1 MPSKTFWNRH
11 NLPDPV
17 AAVLAYDGYN
27 RGNSHISVTGLIQPP
42 RIRILKTLGTEED
55 VIDRLWSSVGTAFH
69 AFAEEA
75 LQPYTDE
82 YIVEERYYHTING
95 WVVTGQIDILVP
107 LPDDTYCI
115 YDWKVTTTSKIE
127 KGVPA
132 EWEAQLNS
140 YAHIV
145 RQNTGRRVS
154 QAKIV
159 AITRDHGRNPF
170 NPEQKPPIQILDVRL
185 WADQQQ
191 EEYLT
196 QRVREHQKA
205 EEAHAFGD
213 PLPYCTDQEQWR
225 TPDRFAVMS
234 PDATRAHRVFDT
246 QEEAEQKAAQIRG
259 GWVEIRTGTARR
271 CEGNYCGVNKNCDQ
285 RRKEVS
291 EALINIVQA
300 NKTKLKRKK

>member
-1 MPSKTFWNRH
+1 M
-11 NLPDPV
+11 
-17 AAVLAYDGYN
+17 
-27 RGNSHISVTGLIQPP
+27 
-42 RIRILKTLGTEED
+42 
-55 VIDRLWSSVGTAFH
+55 
-69 AFAEEA
+69 
-75 LQPYTDE
+75 
-82 YIVEERYYHTING
+82 
-95 WVVTGQIDILVP
+95 
-107 LPDDTYCI
+107 
-115 YDWKVTTTSKIE
+115 
-127 KGVPA
+127 PA

-140 YAHIV
+140 YAHLV
-145 RQNTGRRVS
+145 FQNTGRRVS

-185 WADQQQ
+185 WENQQQ

-246 QEEAEQKAAQIRG
+246 QEEADQKAAKIRG